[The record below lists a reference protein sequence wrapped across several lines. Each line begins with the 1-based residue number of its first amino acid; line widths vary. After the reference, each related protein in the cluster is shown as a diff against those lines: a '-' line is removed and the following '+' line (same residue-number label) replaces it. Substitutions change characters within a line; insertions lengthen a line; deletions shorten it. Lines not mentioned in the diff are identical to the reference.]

1 MLMREHESEVEMISN
16 LQLEVGDV
24 CGDPTGL
31 RVKVVDVD
39 VYDYVHFSIVESS
52 QGDDEPE
59 AGQMSHAAFAHR
71 FTKVG
76 RYAS

>member
-1 MLMREHESEVEMISN
+1 MISN
-16 LQLEVGDV
+16 LHLEVGDI

-39 VYDYVHFSIVESS
+39 VYDYVHFSVVETNDA
-52 QGDDEPE
+52 GDDEAA

-71 FTKVG
+71 FTRVG
-76 RYAS
+76 RYA

>member
-1 MLMREHESEVEMISN
+1 MISN
-16 LQLEVGDV
+16 SQLAVGDI

-39 VYDYVHFSIVESS
+39 IYDYVHFSVVQSS

-59 AGQMSHAAFAHR
+59 GGHMSHAAFAHR

>member
-1 MLMREHESEVEMISN
+1 MISN
-16 LQLEVGDV
+16 FQLAVGDV

-39 VYDYVHFSIVESS
+39 VYDYVHFSVLEANEA
-52 QGDDEPE
+52 GDEEPE
-59 AGQMSHAAFAHR
+59 TGQMSHDAFAHR
-71 FTKVG
+71 FTRVG